1 MIFGTTK
8 SAAIFLPCCYYIPPN
23 DRKRQRSMIS
33 QQYENSSIRSR
44 INDSIELDVI
54 IKQDSSG
61 IKQEIFEVES
71 IFESNF
77 ASVSTRNTI
86 LEDE

>member
-1 MIFGTTK
+1 
-8 SAAIFLPCCYYIPPN
+8 
-23 DRKRQRSMIS
+23 MIS

-61 IKQEIFEVES
+61 IKQEISGIES

-77 ASVSTRNTI
+77 ATVSTRNTI
-86 LEDE
+86 HED